1 MRKQGTI
8 VRWQDDRGFGFI
20 RSPGQSQEIFFH
32 IKEFRSH
39 GLAPAEGMRVTFGD
53 VHVGGKGPRAVAVQ
67 PLEAAPAP
75 AGPARLAPRYVSRRP
90 ERHRRPVRSTPSDSG
105 SGAGIALLFMLG
117 YAAALGW
124 GTWTKL
130 LPVWVIL
137 ALPFLNLLTF
147 FAYWQDKWAAQKKQ
161 WRIKED
167 TLHLWSLAGGWPGA
181 WFAQQILRHKS
192 RKASFRDTYWMT
204 VVLNCGAL
212 GFWLWHRSNQP

>member
-1 MRKQGTI
+1 MK
-8 VRWQDDRGFGFI
+8 
-20 RSPGQSQEIFFH
+20 
-32 IKEFRSH
+32 
-39 GLAPAEGMRVTFGD
+39 VTFGH

-67 PLEAAPAP
+67 PLDAAPSAARAP
-75 AGPARLAPRYVSRRP
+75 ALAPRYVPRRAEARRP
-90 ERHRRPVRSTPSDSG
+90 TPRPAA
-105 SGAGIALLFMLG
+105 SGAGADAISALLLMLC

-130 LPVWVIL
+130 LPVWVIV